1 VSASTRSVARRLDL
15 VQRWPRSQDF
25 DPIGGPA
32 SRLAELQRRE
42 RPIDAKVIRDAGVK
56 VE

>member
-1 VSASTRSVARRLDL
+1 VGAKLAA
-15 VQRWPRSQDF
+15 QGF
-25 DPIGGPA
+25 DPMGGPA
-32 SRLAELQRRE
+32 TRLAELQRRE